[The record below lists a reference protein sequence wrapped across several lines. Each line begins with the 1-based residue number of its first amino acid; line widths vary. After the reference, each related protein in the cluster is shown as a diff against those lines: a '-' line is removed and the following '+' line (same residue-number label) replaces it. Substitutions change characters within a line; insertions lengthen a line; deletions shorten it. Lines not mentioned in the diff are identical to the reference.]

1 MKSMKSTD
9 SPFELL
15 LDLDERA
22 RTHAAGLPAQE
33 EVRDYWSGVGFT
45 LYGRRYVSPLD
56 DVHEILHIPET
67 ITEIPG
73 AYPWVKGVANVRG
86 RLLPLIDLAA
96 FFGVEKSFG
105 FENTPVQASEQRAL
119 VIEQGDLYCGLVVDA
134 VSGLQHFEAETYNSS
149 IPASV
154 PESVRFCMAGSY
166 HREVEFLVLSFC
178 ALAKSERF
186 LQVSAGGAA
195 GSAVA

>member
-1 MKSMKSTD
+1 MKTIKSMKSTD

-15 LDLDERA
+15 LELDERA

-33 EVRDYWSGVGFT
+33 DIRDYWSGVGFT
-45 LYGRRYVSPLD
+45 LHGRRYISPLD
-56 DVHEILHIPET
+56 DVYEILHIPET

-73 AYPWVKGVANVRG
+73 VYPWVKGVANVRG
-86 RLLPLIDLAA
+86 RLLPLIDLAG
-96 FFGVEKSFG
+96 FFG
-105 FENTPVQASEQRAL
+105 FESRPVQTSEQRVL
-119 VIEQGDLYCGLVVDA
+119 VIEQGDLYCGLVVDG
-134 VSGLQHFEAETYNSS
+134 VSGLQHFETETYNDS
-149 IPASV
+149 IPANV

-166 HREVEFLVLSFC
+166 RREVEFLVLSFR

-186 LQVSAGGAA
+186 LQVSSGGTA